1 MKNLHRF
8 IFVILLSGLVAGC
21 NDVVDFDQPGNLPA
35 EEAIQTVDDMNSA
48 LGGLYANLD
57 ELDNIYFNSV
67 HTDEITIGQGNGGQG
82 LGGQYQFVLDE
93 TSDIAST
100 VWVESYRSIN
110 ELNRYIQAAQE
121 ISPSQ
126 EQQALYNDLLGQ
138 AYAMRAYEYFV
149 LLSFYSP
156 DLTDDSAPGVI
167 AFTDVPD
174 PNEQRPRN
182 TTGETFTQILSDL
195 DEAEANIDPGATQVT
210 RFTQTAL
217 TALRARIATYR
228 EQYPLAETLSQ
239 EVLDEVSLAQP
250 AEYQD
255 MYVEDTPGEVIF
267 KLSRVPNGPYDDQ
280 PDIGDPAGSG
290 WIGSVYA
297 QVSVTQGSHYQVD
310 ANLYS
315 LYDADDI
322 RREVVAFPETVDGV
336 PYLFVSKYPGTVV
349 SLHSDQ
355 KIFRAS
361 EMALINAEA
370 KVAQDDLPGAALMI
384 QSIRSARNT
393 SGPAPLPTYANQQE
407 GYADV
412 LLERRKELALEG
424 HRWHDLGRI
433 GEEANAVIDRAETGP
448 GPAGCSD
455 YGACEGPVPGE
466 SEKYTL
472 PIPLGEINAN
482 TEIEQNPGYPEAN

>member
-1 MKNLHRF
+1 MRIIHKFL
-8 IFVILLSGLVAGC
+8 FVLLLAALFAGC

-35 EEAIQTVDDMNSA
+35 EDAIQSVDDMNNA
-48 LGGLYANLD
+48 IGGLYANLD

-93 TSDIAST
+93 TSDIAAT
-100 VWVESYRSIN
+100 VWIESYRSIN

-121 ISPSQ
+121 ITP
-126 EQQALYNDLLGQ
+126 EDGQQDLYNDLLGQ
-138 AYAMRAYEYFV
+138 AYAMRAYEYFT

-156 DLTDDSAPGVI
+156 DLTDDASPGVI
-167 AFTDVPD
+167 TFTDVPG
-174 PNEQRPRN
+174 PNEQRPRS
-182 TTGETFTQILSDL
+182 TTGESFNRILDDL
-195 DEAEANIDPGATQVT
+195 DTAESNIDPNATSVT
-210 RFTQTAL
+210 RFTQTAI
-217 TALRARIATYR
+217 TALRARIAAYR
-228 EQYPLAETLSQ
+228 GQYPQAETLSQ
-239 EVLDEVSLAQP
+239 EVLDQVSLAQP
-250 AEYQD
+250 QAYAD
-255 MYVEDTPGEVIF
+255 MYTQDTDGEAIF
-267 KLSRVPNGPYDDQ
+267 KLARVPNGPYDDQ

-297 QVSVTQGSHYQVD
+297 QVTVTQGSHYQLD
-310 ANLYS
+310 ANLYN
-315 LYDADDI
+315 LYDQDDI
-322 RREVVAFPETVDGV
+322 RRDIVALEETVDGV

-370 KVAQDDLPGAALMI
+370 KVAQNDLPGAALVI
-384 QSIRSARNT
+384 QNLRSARNT
-393 SGPAPLPTYANQQE
+393 AGNAPLPTYANQQE
-407 GYADV
+407 GFADV

-424 HRWHDLGRI
+424 HRWHDLARI

-455 YGACEGPVPGE
+455 YGACVGPVPGD

-472 PIPLGEINAN
+472 PIPISEINAN
-482 TEIEQNPGYPEAN
+482 AEIEQNPGYIE